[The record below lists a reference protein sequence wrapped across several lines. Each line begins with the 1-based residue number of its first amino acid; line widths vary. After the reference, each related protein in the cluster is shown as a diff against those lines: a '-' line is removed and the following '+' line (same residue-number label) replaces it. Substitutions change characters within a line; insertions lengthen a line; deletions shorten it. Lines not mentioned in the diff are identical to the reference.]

1 VGASDGRSLVK
12 LRHCRRVQVKEA
24 WTSYT
29 LDLVNYQNKT
39 RLIRGWDDLFAKCGE
54 HINSLAAM
62 KHSPY
67 YKVFEEEASGWE
79 DRLNRVHLLFD
90 VWIDVQRQWV
100 YLEYVSSQRLG
111 SAPQPTKVFL
121 FRSGESSPAAPTSST
136 SFRSKRSDSTTST
149 PSSSR

>member
-1 VGASDGRSLVK
+1 M
-12 LRHCRRVQVKEA
+12 QVKES

-54 HINSLAAM
+54 HINSLVAM

-79 DRLNRVHLLFD
+79 DRLNRVHLLYD

-100 YLEYVSSQRLG
+100 YLEYVSSQRSS
-111 SAPQPTKVFL
+111 SAPQLSNVSLSP
-121 FRSGESSPAAPTSST
+121 SGGSSPAAPTSST